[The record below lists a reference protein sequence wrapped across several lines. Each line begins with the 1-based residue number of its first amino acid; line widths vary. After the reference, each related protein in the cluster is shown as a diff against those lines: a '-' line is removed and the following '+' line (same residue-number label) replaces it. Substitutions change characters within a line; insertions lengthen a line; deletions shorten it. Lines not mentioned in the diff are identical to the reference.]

1 MKKQWQKNECIA
13 MCKRCSLML
22 DMDPIKAG
30 HGLQQKKKTRGEN
43 VIHFLEMRV
52 AICNGFWFDPILLF
66 SI

>member
-1 MKKQWQKNECIA
+1 
-13 MCKRCSLML
+13 ML

-30 HGLQQKKKTRGEN
+30 HGLQQKKKENKRGKCN
-43 VIHFLEMRV
+43 PFPRNDRV